1 MWAVTPRRALVYAP
15 CTHVPRFLPRSWSWM
30 LDRALAAV
38 LVASSAVSACRG
50 REHSSATGAGATSA
64 SPSSARTSTLGQNDG
79 PSTLASGSPPLSI
92 GELHRSAF
100 VVDAHADTPMRFLEK
115 AFDVGARN
123 AEGQVDFPRLKE
135 GGVDAEFFIA
145 YVPAKYA
152 ERGAAAYAHRAIA
165 LIHRMIDEHP
175 DLATLAT
182 STAEMRSVEATGK
195 RAILIGVEGGH
206 AIEDSLDELRKLYA
220 EGARYMT
227 LTHTNTNHWADSS
240 GDVAEHHGLT
250 LFGEDVVREMNRLGM
265 MVDVSHVSDETFYDV
280 LRVTNA
286 PIIASH
292 SSARALCPNKR
303 NLDDDML
310 RAVGKNHGVV
320 MVNFLNV
327 FLSTAK
333 KGQPVPLSVLIDHLE
348 HVAKVAGI
356 DSVGLGSDFD
366 NSSAYPTGM
375 EDVSKIP
382 AITEALRARGF
393 SDADVRKVLGENL
406 LRVFAA
412 VEAAA
417 VN

>member
-1 MWAVTPRRALVYAP
+1 MERCRSAALSCTYLAPPVRASVL
-15 CTHVPRFLPRSWSWM
+15 FRSV
-30 LDRALAAV
+30 AAS
-38 LVASSAVSACRG
+38 LVAMLAVASCRSPERSNPG
-50 REHSSATGAGATSA
+50 TGAPSAPTSA
-64 SPSSARTSTLGQNDG
+64 SSSA
-79 PSTLASGSPPLSI
+79 SGDVAPQSSAPLTI
-92 GELHRSAF
+92 EELHRSAF
-100 VVDAHADTPMRFLEK
+100 VVDAHADTPMRWLEK

-123 AEGQVDFPRLKE
+123 ADGQVDFPRMKE
-135 GGVDAEFFIA
+135 GGVDAEFFVA
-145 YVPAKYA
+145 YVPARFA
-152 ERGAAAYAHRAIA
+152 EHGAAAYAHRAIA
-165 LIHRMIDEHP
+165 LIHRMVDEHP
-175 DLATLAT
+175 DQATLAT
-182 STAEMRSVEATGK
+182 STAEMRSVAATGK

-280 LRVTNA
+280 LRVTGA

-320 MVNFLNV
+320 MVNFLDV
-327 FLSTAK
+327 FLSTTK
-333 KGQPVPLSVLIDHLE
+333 KGDPVPLSVLIDHIE
-348 HVAKVAGI
+348 HVAKVAGV

-366 NSSAYPTGM
+366 NKTDYPVGM
-375 EDVSKIP
+375 EDVSKMP
-382 AITEALRARGF
+382 AITAALRQRGW
-393 SDADVRKVLGENL
+393 SDEDVRKVLGENL
-406 LRVFAA
+406 LRVLDEAK
-412 VEAAA
+412 VEAASK
-417 VN
+417 